1 MLVILSQLQKST
13 YLPYPDLHESRINLQ
28 NPTNTFRFQT
38 RFSLECLDLYRSSL
52 YCERFVEGHYNIV
65 NYPLKKFEKKTKA
78 RENINCV
85 GCVMSTVACGGSVP
99 PDIHKTPANYRLQRS
114 ILMAATYAFNLCNHI
129 ANLGVWF
136 DSRPRD
142 VLL

>member
-1 MLVILSQLQKST
+1 
-13 YLPYPDLHESRINLQ
+13 
-28 NPTNTFRFQT
+28 
-38 RFSLECLDLYRSSL
+38 
-52 YCERFVEGHYNIV
+52 
-65 NYPLKKFEKKTKA
+65 
-78 RENINCV
+78 
-85 GCVMSTVACGGSVP
+85 MSTVACGGSVP

-142 VLL
+142 VLLWGLISRLQTELEVSFMLMFVLTWSSPYKLPSRGYTGPGGELDYL